1 MSLNGIMMQY
11 FEWYLE
17 DDGRLWTKLKDDANH
32 LKELGITA
40 IWIPP
45 CMKATSTNDTG
56 YGIYDLYDIGEF
68 DQKGSIRT
76 KYGTKEELLEAID
89 MLHDNNIKVY
99 ADIVLNHKAAADETQ
114 RFMAVEVDPMD
125 RNKEVSEPYE
135 IEGWTKFNF
144 EGRNNK
150 YSDFKWSWE
159 HFNGIDY
166 NQENQKSAIY
176 LILGE
181 NKDWAQDVA
190 EEFGNYDY
198 LMFTN
203 IDYKHPD
210 VYNHT
215 LD

>member
-17 DDGRLWTKLKDDANH
+17 DDGSLWKKLKDDANH

-56 YGIYDLYDIGEF
+56 YGIYDLYDLGEF

-76 KYGTKEELLEAID
+76 KYGTKKELLEAINV
-89 MLHDNNIKVY
+89 LHDNNIKVY

-125 RNKEVSEPYE
+125 RNKEVSKPYE

-150 YSDFKWSWE
+150 YSDF
-159 HFNGIDY
+159 
-166 NQENQKSAIY
+166 
-176 LILGE
+176 
-181 NKDWAQDVA
+181 
-190 EEFGNYDY
+190 
-198 LMFTN
+198 
-203 IDYKHPD
+203 
-210 VYNHT
+210 
-215 LD
+215 